1 MSREE
6 IEKLLGGYATDTLD
20 AAERRA
26 LYEAALEDQELF
38 DALAKEQAL
47 REVLQDPPARQQLI
61 QALGPA
67 RDSLAAG
74 AWRWLR
80 RPALLAGGLAAV
92 LIAAGLVLLLQPKPA
107 ARREAIMARAIAPA
121 PEAAPPASGAAP
133 VRVFRAPAAT
143 RKPQRLMRPSE
154 PPTLSSSNEVQA
166 PELALPAPTATAAL
180 PASSTPSAP
189 LPSAAQ
195 RPVTVGLLSGRAML
209 PMAKVKQAK
218 AAAGVAGNPSLSYS
232 LLLEGANGA
241 YLPAA
246 PDAVFHPGDS
256 VRIQAEPNDT
266 GYIYLFQ
273 KNAAGAWNTVA
284 GLPAEKGQRYVLP
297 SSGGLES
304 DQPAQLELLL
314 LFSRREQATLQTAD
328 LDSLAA
334 TAQPQTA
341 FRIVLE
347 FR

>member
-67 RDSLAAG
+67 PDTLGAG

-107 ARREAIMARAIAPA
+107 ARREAIMAEAIPPR
-121 PEAAPPASGAAP
+121 PEAAPPASSAAP
-133 VRVFRAPAAT
+133 ARVFRAPAAT
-143 RKPQRLMRPSE
+143 RKLQPLARPPK

-166 PELALPAPTATAAL
+166 PELALPAQPAAAA
-180 PASSTPSAP
+180 PAAP
-189 LPSAAQ
+189 PPSAAP
-195 RPVTVGLLSGRAML
+195 RPVTVGLLSGQAVL
-209 PMAKVKQAK
+209 PMAKLKQAK
-218 AAAGVAGNPSLSYS
+218 AVASLAAKPGLRYS

-256 VRIQAEPNDT
+256 VRIQVEPNDS
-266 GYIYLFQ
+266 GYIYLFE

-284 GLPAEKGQRYVLP
+284 DLPAEKGQRYVLP
-297 SSGGLES
+297 PSGGLES

-314 LFSRREQATLQTAD
+314 LFSRSEQTTLQTAD

-334 TAQPQTA
+334 TAPPQTV
-341 FRIVLE
+341 FRIALE

>member
-80 RPALLAGGLAAV
+80 RPALLAGGLAAL
-92 LIAAGLVLLLQPKPA
+92 LIAAGLVVLRQPKPA
-107 ARREAIMARAIAPA
+107 ARREAIMARAIAPT
-121 PEAAPPASGAAP
+121 PETGPPASSAAP
-133 VRVFRAPAAT
+133 ERVFRAPAAT
-143 RKPQRLMRPSE
+143 RKLQPLARPPK

-166 PELALPAPTATAAL
+166 PEVPLPAEPVPL
-180 PASSTPSAP
+180 PA
-189 LPSAAQ
+189 AAARQ
-195 RPVTVGLLSGRAML
+195 VVGLPTGQAML

-218 AAAGVAGNPSLSYS
+218 AVASLAAKAGLTYS
-232 LLLEGANGA
+232 LLLEGGNGE

-246 PDAVFHPGDS
+246 PGAVFHPGDS
-256 VRIQAEPNDT
+256 VRIQVEPNDS
-266 GYIYLFQ
+266 GHIYLFQ
-273 KNAAGAWNTVA
+273 KSDPSTWNTVA
-284 GLPAEKGQRYVLP
+284 NMPVEKGQRYVLP
-297 SSGGLES
+297 SKGGLES

-314 LFSRREQATLQTAD
+314 LFSRSGQTTLQTAD

-334 TAQPQTA
+334 TAPPQTA
-341 FRIVLE
+341 LRIALE